1 MTAHKKPNPA
11 RPDTDPVH
19 GQTVEKAPQA
29 PHASSSS
36 SSSSGPSA
44 RERLAS
50 LASHLLPSGNT
61 EFDYIIVGGGTAG
74 AVLANRLTE
83 DRDVTVA
90 VIEGGP
96 SDVGNDMVLDLKRW
110 LEMLGSDLDYD
121 YPTVPQPRGNSYIR
135 HSRAKV
141 LGGCS
146 SHNTLISFRPFNED
160 LDDWA
165 NNYGCPSWNAP
176 TVQPY
181 GDRLKMNI
189 VPVAPQQRNQVARDW
204 VDACAKATGAPI
216 IEDLNAQ
223 IVHRGGFQKAVGFF
237 DIAYDP
243 YSGQRS
249 SASVAYLHP
258 IMPHGPY
265 KRHNL
270 HLFLETWASSLQYS
284 SQDAHKVVGV
294 NVSTKHGLK
303 KTLTARRD
311 VILCAGAV
319 DTPRLMLHSG
329 IGPKKDLE
337 ALGLPCKVDL
347 PGVGANLTDHPESI
361 IMWETRDTPPETVMS
376 SDAGLFLRVLPSD
389 AEPFPHP
396 GPDLMFHIYQVPFA
410 DNTEREG
417 YERPDHAI
425 CMTPNITRSQARGK
439 VSLASANPQD
449 KPLLDFKY
457 FEDANRYDERI
468 LIEGI
473 KWARKIAQQS
483 PFKEHLVKEV
493 APGPA
498 VQTDEQISEYARKV
512 AHTVYHPAG
521 TCRMGTPS
529 PAFGGNGKDNSVV
542 VDEKDL
548 RICGLKG
555 IRICD
560 ASVLP
565 TLPTINPM
573 LTILMVA
580 ERAAELIRN
589 DAWINGL
596 RRTSF
601 D

>member
-1 MTAHKKPNPA
+1 MAPKPNAA
-11 RPDTDPVH
+11 RPNTNPVH
-19 GQTVEKAPQA
+19 GQTVEDKPANPTLT
-29 PHASSSS
+29 PS

-50 LASHLLPSGNT
+50 LASHLLPGGNT
-61 EFDYIIVGGGTAG
+61 EFDYVIVGGGTAG

-83 DRDVTVA
+83 DRNVSVA

-96 SDVGNDMVLDLKRW
+96 TDVGNDMVLDLRRW

-121 YPTVPQPRGNSYIR
+121 YPTVPQPRGNSFIR
-135 HSRAKV
+135 HSRARV

-146 SHNTLISFRPFNED
+146 SHNTLISFRPFNAD

-165 NNYGCPSWNAP
+165 NNYACPSWSASA
-176 TVQPY
+176 VQPY

-204 VDACAKATGAPI
+204 VLASSRATGAPVL
-216 IEDLNAQ
+216 EDFNAH

-270 HLFLETWASSLQYS
+270 HLFLETWANTFEYA
-284 SQDAHKVVGV
+284 AHDRTKVTGV
-294 NVSTKHGLK
+294 RVTTKHGLT
-303 KTLTARRD
+303 KTLTARRE
-311 VILCAGAV
+311 VILCAGAI
-319 DTPRLMLHSG
+319 DTPRLLLHSG
-329 IGPKKDLE
+329 IGPRRDLE
-337 ALGLPCKVDL
+337 ALGLACKHDV
-347 PGVGANLTDHPESI
+347 PGVGLNLTDHPESI
-361 IMWETRDTPPETVMS
+361 VMWQTRDTPPETVMS
-376 SDAGLFLRVLPSD
+376 SDAGLFLRVLPAD
-389 AEPFPHP
+389 AEPHPHP

-410 DNTEREG
+410 DNTERVG
-417 YERPDHAI
+417 YERPEHAI
-425 CMTPNITRSQARGK
+425 CMTPNICRSQARGK
-439 VSLASANPQD
+439 VSLASADPKD

-457 FEDANRYDERI
+457 FEDADNYDERI
-468 LIEGI
+468 LIEGV
-473 KWARKIAQQS
+473 KWARRIAEQS
-483 PFKEHLVKEV
+483 PFKEHLVKEI
-493 APGPA
+493 APGPKI
-498 VQTDEQISEYARKV
+498 QSDKDIGEYARKV

-529 PAFGGNGKDNSVV
+529 AAHGGKGTDDTVV

-548 RICGLKG
+548 RIVGLKG
-555 IRICD
+555 VRVCD

-580 ERAAELIRN
+580 ERAAELIRD
-589 DAWINGL
+589 DAWENGL
-596 RRTSF
+596 RKA
-601 D
+601 DYH

>member
-1 MTAHKKPNPA
+1 MTGLKKPNPA

-19 GQTVEKAPQA
+19 GQTTEDAPSASQ
-29 PHASSSS
+29 PSSSQTA
-36 SSSSGPSA
+36 PSA

-50 LASHLLPSGNT
+50 LASHLLPAGNT
-61 EFDYIIVGGGTAG
+61 EFDYVIVGGGTAG

-96 SDVGNDMVLDLKRW
+96 TDVGNDMVLDLKRW
-110 LEMLGSDLDYD
+110 LEMLGSHLDYD
-121 YPTVPQPRGNSYIR
+121 YPTVPQPRGNSHIR
-135 HSRAKV
+135 HSRARV

-146 SHNTLISFRPFNED
+146 SHNTLISFRPFNAD

-165 NNYGCPSWNAP
+165 NNYGCPDWSAG

-204 VDACAKATGAPI
+204 VDACAAATGAPVM
-216 IEDLNAQ
+216 EDLNAQ
-223 IVHRGGFQKAVGFF
+223 IVHRGGFEKAVGFF

-249 SASVAYLHP
+249 SASTAYLHP

-284 SQDAHKVVGV
+284 DQNSNKVTGV

-311 VILCAGAV
+311 VILCAGAI
-319 DTPRLMLHSG
+319 DTPRLLLHSG

-337 ALGLPCKVDL
+337 QLGLSCKVNL

-376 SDAGLFLRVLPSD
+376 SDAGLFLRVLPPD
-389 AEPFPHP
+389 AEPNTHP
-396 GPDLMFHIYQVPFA
+396 GPDLMFHIYQIPFA

-417 YERPDHAI
+417 FERPDHAI
-425 CMTPNITRSQARGK
+425 CMTPNITRSQARGT
-439 VSLASANPQD
+439 VRLASNNPAD

-468 LIEGI
+468 LVEGI
-473 KWARKIAQQS
+473 KWARKIAEQS

-493 APGPA
+493 APGPKI
-498 VQTDEQISEYARKV
+498 QSDEELSAYARSV

-521 TCRMGTPS
+521 TCRMGTP
-529 PAFGGNGKDNSVV
+529 NGKDPSVV
-542 VDEKDL
+542 VDQKNL
-548 RICGLKG
+548 RIVGLQG
-555 IRICD
+555 VRICD
-560 ASVLP
+560 ASLMP

-573 LTILMVA
+573 LTVLMVA
-580 ERAAELIRN
+580 ERASELIRN
-589 DAWINGL
+589 DAWVNGL
-596 RRTSF
+596 RRSSF